1 MSRKRINTAKWIA
14 TATLIVGSAVNGYG
28 IYPLG
33 PFILMLGG
41 FIWLAVAI
49 KIRDYPLITTNAVM
63 TAVTAIAL
71 MLHYLEGAAV

>member
-1 MSRKRINTAKWIA
+1 MSRKQVNMAKWMA
-14 TATLIVGSAVNGYG
+14 TVTLITGSAVNGYG

-49 KIRDYPLITTNAVM
+49 KIQDYPLITTNAVM
-63 TAVTAIAL
+63 TAVTALAL
-71 MLHYLEGAAV
+71 ILHYL